1 MKNVL
6 DIAQGTVN
14 LVSIYNVDMR
24 TIEHSLCEWDK
35 YERVRLG
42 QGTPRSKYDAHLNSL
57 LNFQNTPEGPV
68 A

>member
-1 MKNVL
+1 
-6 DIAQGTVN
+6 
-14 LVSIYNVDMR
+14 MR